1 MSGGEHEQGRG
12 GKKGLEGENQHPCL
26 MIPAPAPMFDDPSRQ
41 VVLHSPGALFCKH
54 SISNGTLYSR
64 LEEKQA
70 NESSEN
76 PGLA

>member
-12 GKKGLEGENQHPCL
+12 AEGAGRRK
-26 MIPAPAPMFDDPSRQ
+26 PAPVFDDPSRQ
-41 VVLHSPGALFCKH
+41 VVLHSPGALICKH
-54 SISNGTLYSR
+54 SRRNGTLYSR

-70 NESSEN
+70 SESSKN